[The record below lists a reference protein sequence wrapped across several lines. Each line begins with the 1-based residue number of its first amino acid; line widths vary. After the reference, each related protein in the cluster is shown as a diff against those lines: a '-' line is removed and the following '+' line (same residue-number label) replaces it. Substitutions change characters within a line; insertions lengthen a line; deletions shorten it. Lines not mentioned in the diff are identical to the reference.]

1 MTLILISTAVGAIS
15 WVTFPSSDSADDV
28 YYYPE
33 SGGQYKGNFAD
44 FIDILNVSIS
54 DNDIVIKFQAGYPN
68 NRTRTLGYGGFGFLL
83 MFFINDD
90 LFQGYHIVYEGI
102 SIGYYFAKQYKSGKS
117 MGGLTWNGI
126 NWVEGPV
133 ASLPFSDINETL
145 TLHTIGPA
153 LSHDGHILPNTWF
166 KIQSSYSRGVVI
178 LETEYID
185 YLPEPS
191 ESNVIPGYQTII
203 TLFCIFAMISLIS
216 LYKLRKK
223 INTNYAHIPILI
235 KVE

>member
-15 WVTFPSSDSADDV
+15 WVTFPSSDSVDDV

-44 FIDILNVSIS
+44 FMDILNVSIY

-68 NRTRTLGYGGFGFLL
+68 NRTRILGYGGFHFLL
-83 MFFINDD
+83 MFIINDD
-90 LFQGYHIVYEGI
+90 LFEGYHIVYEGI
-102 SIGYYFAKQYKSGKS
+102 SIGYYFVKQYKFGKS
-117 MGGLTWNGI
+117 MGGLSWNGI
-126 NWVEGPV
+126 DWVVGPV
-133 ASLPFSDINETL
+133 ASLSFSDINDTL
-145 TLHTIGPA
+145 ILHTIGPA
-153 LSHDGHILPNTWF
+153 LSHDGHILANTWF
-166 KIQSSYSRGVVI
+166 KIQSSYSRGEVI
-178 LETEYID
+178 SETEYID
-185 YLPEPS
+185 YLPEPR

-203 TLFCIFAMISLIS
+203 ILFSIFAMISLIS